1 MSRKGMIALALAVI
15 LVSAGAAGGAAFLVL
30 RAVEGKPA
38 AAAAKPAEG
47 EQTKGKVVSLT
58 RFLTDLADRDRRRY
72 VDVTV
77 SVLVEGEEAALALE
91 EDMPEVRDAVL
102 GYLRSQGAAELIG
115 SVGKERLS
123 AALEQVLGPLVPGG
137 VRKVYITDM
146 VVQ

>member
-1 MSRKGMIALALAVI
+1 MNRKGMIALALAVI
-15 LVSAGAAGGAAFLVL
+15 LASAGAAGGAAFLVL
-30 RAVEGKPA
+30 RAIEGNPA
-38 AAAAKPAEG
+38 ATKLTEG
-47 EQTKGKVVSLT
+47 ERAKGKVVTLS

-72 VDVTV
+72 VDVTM
-77 SVLVEGEEAALALE
+77 SVLVEGETAALALQ

-102 GYLRSQGAAELIG
+102 GYLRSQGASELIG
-115 SVGKERLS
+115 SVGKERLA